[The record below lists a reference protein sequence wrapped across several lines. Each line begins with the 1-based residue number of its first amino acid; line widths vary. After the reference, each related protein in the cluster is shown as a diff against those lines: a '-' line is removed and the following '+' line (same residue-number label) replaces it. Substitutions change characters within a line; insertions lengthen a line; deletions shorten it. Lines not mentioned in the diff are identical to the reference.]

1 MVKRHVIL
9 RKRRT
14 PVQIEL
20 PNDRSFTS
28 RWDRISRKQLPINI
42 RVARD
47 RKIGPR
53 RNNGMIYF
61 NMARPALKRIKKRR
75 KQERE
80 RAALDRLGPINDRI
94 NQSGSRIGLDLLRT
108 GLNLGSRGIGS
119 DIGKKIINKGID
131 NIPNIFKFGRSKV
144 KNQRIKNA
152 LESEIAGLVVDEVV
166 NKARKIY
173 DSNDLI

>member
-1 MVKRHVIL
+1 M
-9 RKRRT
+9 
-14 PVQIEL
+14 QINL
-20 PNDRSFTS
+20 PNGRSFTS
-28 RWDRISRKQLPINI
+28 KCERISRKQLPINI

-53 RNNGMIYF
+53 KNNRMICF
-61 NMARPALKRIKKRR
+61 NMVRPALKRIKKRR

-80 RAALDRLGPINDRI
+80 RAALDRLGPIYDRI
-94 NQSGSRIGLDLLRT
+94 NQSGSGIGSDLLRT
-108 GLNLGSRGIGS
+108 GLNLGSRAIGS

-131 NIPNIFKFGRSKV
+131 NIPNIFKFGRSKI

-152 LESEIAGLVVDEVV
+152 LESEIADLVVDEAV

-173 DSNDLI
+173 DTNDLI